1 MGFGQDENGIFKPLR
16 DGRVLR
22 VNKRAFNTI
31 LTLSTSQRDQGWSD
45 GW

>member
-1 MGFGQDENGIFKPLR
+1 MAFGQDQNGPFKPLA

-22 VNKRAFNTI
+22 IQERMFNSI
-31 LTLSTSQRDQGWSD
+31 LTLSSSQRDHGWSH

>member
-1 MGFGQDENGIFKPLR
+1 MAFGQDENGLFKLLR

-22 VNKRAFNTI
+22 LQERMYNTI
-31 LTLSTSQRDQGWSD
+31 LTLSGSRQDPGWRD

>member
-1 MGFGQDENGIFKPLR
+1 MAFGQDQNGLYKTLD

-22 VNKRAFNTI
+22 VTKRLYNSI
-31 LTLSTSQRDQGWSD
+31 LTLSSSLEDQGWRD